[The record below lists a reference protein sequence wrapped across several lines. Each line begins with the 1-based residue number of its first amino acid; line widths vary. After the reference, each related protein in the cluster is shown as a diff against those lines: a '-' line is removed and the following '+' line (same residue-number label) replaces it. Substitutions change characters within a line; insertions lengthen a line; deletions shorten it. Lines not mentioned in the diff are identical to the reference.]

1 MSYAILSPFD
11 LSQPNVRGRSDCPL
25 ASRGRQTRTPRGPW
39 ETTPTGRR
47 GVAED
52 RVVEDL
58 RERMA
63 SSAFHGWMGMTLV
76 EARQG
81 EVDLALEAQP
91 HHLNLQG
98 LLHGGVLATLADTAA
113 GLAVR
118 TKLEPGRRHVTIQLG
133 VQYLSAGGS
142 GRIVARG
149 RTIRVGRQIAH
160 AEAEIHD
167 ANGRLLATAQAT
179 VAIMAARD

>member
-1 MSYAILSPFD
+1 MAGDPVL
-11 LSQPNVRGRSDCPL
+11 
-25 ASRGRQTRTPRGPW
+25 
-39 ETTPTGRR
+39 
-47 GVAED
+47 
-52 RVVEDL
+52 EDL

-63 SSAFHGWMGMTLV
+63 SSAFHKWMGMSLV
-76 EARQG
+76 EAREG
-81 EVDLALEAQP
+81 EVELTLEAQP

-118 TKLEPGRRHVTIQLG
+118 TKLEAGRRHVTIQLG
-133 VQYLSAGGS
+133 VQYLSAGGP

-149 RTIRVGRQIAH
+149 RTVRVGRQIAH

-179 VAIMAARD
+179 VAIMTERT

>member
-1 MSYAILSPFD
+1 M
-11 LSQPNVRGRSDCPL
+11 
-25 ASRGRQTRTPRGPW
+25 T
-39 ETTPTGRR
+39 
-47 GVAED
+47 ED
-52 RVVEDL
+52 PVLEDL

-63 SSAFHGWMGMTLV
+63 ASPFHGWMGMTLV
-76 EARQG
+76 EAREG
-81 EVDLALEAQP
+81 VVELTLEAQP

-118 TKLEPGRRHVTIQLG
+118 TKLETGRRHVTIQLG

-142 GRIVARG
+142 GTIVARG
-149 RTIRVGRQIAH
+149 RTVRVGRQIAT

-179 VAIMAARD
+179 VAIMAGRT